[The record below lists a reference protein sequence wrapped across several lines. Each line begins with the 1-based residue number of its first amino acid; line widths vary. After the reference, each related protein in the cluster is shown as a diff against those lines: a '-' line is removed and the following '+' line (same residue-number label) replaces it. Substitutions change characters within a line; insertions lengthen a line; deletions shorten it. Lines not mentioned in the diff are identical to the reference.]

1 MKLLRVTIS
10 NIKGYHH
17 FKICTTKEIE
27 MAVEKELKNSDDP
40 YAMVIKMPLLSNI
53 PREFHDKVTRE
64 ILLKNELKLYLIK
77 LLVEYLRI
85 CTNSFYMSLQ
95 KEKYL
100 R

>member
-27 MAVEKELKNSDDP
+27 MAVEKELKNSYDP

-64 ILLKNELKLYLIK
+64 ILLKNELKL
-77 LLVEYLRI
+77 LVEYLRI